1 MFKIL
6 LKSVREYKL
15 DSILA
20 PIFMIGEVLMEV
32 LIPFF
37 MANLIN
43 YGIEAQ
49 NMPYIIKI
57 GILLAFLCIISLTCG
72 ILSGK
77 FASSAST
84 GFAKNVRKD
93 MYYKIQ
99 DYSFKNIDKFS
110 TASIIT
116 RLTTDVTNV
125 QNAYQMIIR
134 VAVRSPIMLISA
146 SFMAFYINPKLASIF
161 LIAILILGISLYILI
176 KISFPIF
183 KQIFKI
189 YDKLNS
195 VVQENLQGIRVVKSY
210 VREDFEKE
218 KFRSVATDLFS
229 KYLKTEKLV
238 ALTNPLMSFVVNG
251 SLIALAFFG
260 SKMIVAGNMQTG
272 DLATLITYST
282 QILMSLMM
290 LSMILVML
298 ITSKASAERLVEILQ
313 ESPDIKNN
321 DNAKIT
327 MKSGAISFKNVNF
340 SYTND
345 KEKSCLID
353 INLDI
358 KSGETV
364 GIIGA
369 TGSSKTSLV
378 QLIPRLYDVLD
389 GEILVDGT
397 NVKDYDLKFLRDNVA
412 MVLQK
417 NVLFSGTIKDNL
429 RWGNALAT
437 DEEIKR
443 VCKLA
448 CADEFIEKFPNKY
461 DTYIEQGGNN
471 VSGGQKQ
478 RLCIARALLKNPKIL
493 ILDDSTSAVDTKTDA
508 SIRRAFKEELPNTTK
523 IIIAQRISSI
533 KFADKIVVM
542 DEGKIDAIGTH
553 NELLKNNNIYREIY
567 DLQTKG
573 GKNNESNE
581 SAKAN

>member
-533 KFADKIVVM
+533 EFADKIVVM